1 MSRGEVRFRRRFGKF
16 SPWKIADLDRNQQR
30 DGTGFKRGERVGGMG
45 RRDVPQS
52 TRHPS
57 LEQWCPESY
66 TRNFTQSLELSTH
79 IITRGAP
86 TDNGT
91 PCT

>member
-1 MSRGEVRFRRRFGKF
+1 MSSGEVRFRRRFGKF

-30 DGTGFKRGERVGGMG
+30 DDTGFKRGERVGEMG

-57 LEQWCPESY
+57 LVECSGGPNPIPEILHS
-66 TRNFTQSLELSTH
+66 RLSL
-79 IITRGAP
+79 
-86 TDNGT
+86 
-91 PCT
+91 